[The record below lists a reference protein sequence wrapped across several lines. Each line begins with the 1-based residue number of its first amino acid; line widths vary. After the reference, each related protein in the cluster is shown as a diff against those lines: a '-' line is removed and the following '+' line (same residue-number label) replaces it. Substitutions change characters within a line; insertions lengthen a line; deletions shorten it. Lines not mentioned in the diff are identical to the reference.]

1 MTFLRNLTLFLAG
14 LLIVGS
20 YAIGQS
26 SVPMCIPMVNGY
38 PQGLPVVHTT
48 TRYCHA
54 YWLCNTKV
62 GDAGTVEGL
71 SWRRTSWSSCSTDA
85 VLNAAWP
92 KAMEVQQ
99 ASAKVG
105 TAHRLWREGVAFGC
119 DDPKVHAEDSD
130 RGRMCRERNAV
141 FVANRDRW
149 WKLPA
154 GGEWRK

>member
-1 MTFLRNLTLFLAG
+1 MKR
-14 LLIVGS
+14 LILIF
-20 YAIGQS
+20 ALIAPAFAFAQAAP
-26 SVPMCIPMVNGY
+26 PMCIPMVNGY
-38 PQGLPVVHTT
+38 PQGLPVAHQT

-54 YWLCNTKV
+54 FWLCNTKA
-62 GDAGTVEGL
+62 GDSGTVEGI
-71 SWRRTSWSSCSTDA
+71 SWRRSTWSSCSTDA
-85 VLNAAWP
+85 VLQVAWP

-105 TAHRLWREGVAFGC
+105 TAHRLWRESVAFGC
-119 DDPKVHAEDSD
+119 DDPRIHAEDSD